1 MGSPHD
7 ETPECPWAEGYLMS
21 YVDGGLKRYR
31 LSRCS
36 EQSIRDVYKK
46 LKPECIQV
54 QTKTNY
60 MEKHKQLPG
69 QTVRALY
76 YCKRVMKKSGGKW
89 FLKNSYDLNR
99 KCKMGCCNRN
109 AGFGSSCWIVP
120 ILTGMSCGQGKTC
133 KRGVCGV
140 HDYP

>member
-109 AGFGSSCWIVP
+109 AGFGSCWIVP